1 MDNEYLKKRIKHLL
15 PRYIKDLSAEYD
27 FYIAGGAIASIVTNK
42 EINDFDVY
50 IKRGCNLLSLMKEIK
65 ENTTILSATHKS
77 VFVNHSGVNIN
88 FIFLDTYERAEDI
101 FETFDYT
108 CVMGAYDV
116 TNDEFILHE
125 NFLLHN
131 SQRILMF
138 NPNTSFPI
146 MSAIRIKKYVD
157 RGYKISKNEFLRVML
172 TCSKLNISSYEEL
185 GEQIG
190 GLYGIDIEEVFETEK
205 EFDMDYV
212 IQQICDFDF
221 DFDRE
226 HTYSINDKDQSEMLE
241 VAYKQIFKL
250 VLRDAKVITKIP
262 VIEYRSDGPIDTQ
275 YLLGLDGVPCG
286 YPDDFD
292 ISGYPEQMEDLYV
305 GYPLRRLE
313 GDKYAID
320 SMEIRIGDEITK
332 DTSKVHYRT
341 FHVDTLDNP
350 SNMSVIGLFKTNSN
364 YCEKIHTTTIGKSKL
379 HVLKMELVSVHD
391 RQKMTKNLH
400 SPSYSFDLF

>member
-1 MDNEYLKKRIKHLL
+1 MDNEYLKKRIKKLL
-15 PRYIKDLSAEYD
+15 PEYIKDLSCEYD
-27 FYIAGGAIASIVTNK
+27 FYIAGGAITSIVTNK

-50 IKRGCNLLSLMKEIK
+50 IKRGCDLLSLMKEIK
-65 ENTTILSATHKS
+65 NNTTILSATHKS

-101 FETFDYT
+101 FDTFDFT
-108 CVMGAYDV
+108 CVMGAYDI
-116 TNDEFILHE
+116 TNDEFICHDD
-125 NFLLHN
+125 FLLHN

-138 NPNTSFPI
+138 NPKTSFPI

-172 TCSKLNISSYEEL
+172 TISKLNISSYEEL

-190 GLYGIDIEEVFETEK
+190 GLYGIDVEEVFDTEK

-221 DFDRE
+221 DFDKE

-250 VLRDAKVITKIP
+250 VLRDTKVITKIP
-262 VIEYRSDGPIDTQ
+262 VIEYRSEGPIDTQ

-286 YPDDFD
+286 YPDEFD
-292 ISGYPEQMEDLYV
+292 ISGYPEQTEDLYV
-305 GYPLRRLE
+305 RYPLRKLDGE
-313 GDKYAID
+313 KYGID
-320 SMEIRIGDEITK
+320 SMKIRIGDEVTK
-332 DTSKVHYRT
+332 DTSKVHTRS
-341 FHVDTLDNP
+341 FNVDTLDNP
-350 SNMSVIGLFKTNSN
+350 SNRSLIGLFKTNSN
-364 YCEKIHTTTIGKSKL
+364 YCEKIHTTTIGNSKL
-379 HVLKMELVSVHD
+379 HVLKMQLISVHD
-391 RQKMTKNLH
+391 RKDMAKNLH
-400 SPSYSFDLF
+400 KPSYEFDLF